1 VEGVKRKKESPPRL
15 ETERAEEATRW
26 SMGLEGACVK
36 GVIAVSRG
44 NYAPV
49 CQGLAR
55 WKRPARAMGMPGGAL
70 RLDPAV
76 GQGSDLE
83 RAPATHQGRLF
94 KIEGDK

>member
-1 VEGVKRKKESPPRL
+1 MEYG
-15 ETERAEEATRW
+15 AGG
-26 SMGLEGACVK
+26 GL
-36 GVIAVSRG
+36 
-44 NYAPV
+44 
-49 CQGLAR
+49 CQGGYRRVAGQLCAGLSR

-83 RAPATHQGRLF
+83 RAPTTHQGRLF